1 MDPDS
6 APSSLAPAARPDHD
20 AVAAAIERR
29 MQAERDRAAA
39 AAQPS
44 TFDGKHE
51 KRQEFRR
58 MIDPGILRPNPRP
71 LALESLQ
78 TLLKLAQNI
87 VDHPDEVKYQRFKPT
102 NATIKRVLV
111 DPRGT
116 LEYAVALGFHPEVE
130 NFQPFYIFKKR
141 HMEDLQI
148 GAAMIKEA
156 LDRELVK
163 EGRDQRRRAEEKAAH
178 EAAVAKVK
186 QAFYDDRKGRA
197 ITDER
202 ERIARAAAANRPAGS
217 PAPAVR
223 DHRPKRRMPGSGH
236 MLSGEVVDL
245 DGDDGEEE
253 EGEEEAEEGAPA
265 RAPRVAHDHDE
276 DDD

>member
-1 MDPDS
+1 MDPESEPQSPS
-6 APSSLAPAARPDHD
+6 AASASARPDHD

-29 MQAERDRAAA
+29 LQAEREKAAA
-39 AAQPS
+39 SAQSS

-87 VDHPDEVKYQRFKPT
+87 IDHPDEPKYQRFKPT

-116 LEYAVALGFHPEVE
+116 LEYAVALGFQPQVE
-130 NFQPFYIFKKR
+130 NFQPFYIFSTR
-141 HMEDLQI
+141 HMEDLKI

-156 LDRELVK
+156 LDRELIK
-163 EGRDQRRRAEEKAAH
+163 EERDQRRRAEEKAAH
-178 EAAVAKVK
+178 DAAVAKVK

-197 ITDER
+197 LVDER
-202 ERIARAAAANRPAGS
+202 ERTARAAAANRPAGS
-217 PAPAVR
+217 PAPPPVA
-223 DHRPKRRMPGSGH
+223 DYRPKRRMPGSGH
-236 MLSGEVVDL
+236 TLSGEVID
-245 DGDDGEEE
+245 DSDDDDDGEAQDGASVAREE
-253 EGEEEAEEGAPA
+253 
-265 RAPRVAHDHDE
+265 DE
-276 DDD
+276 Q

>member
-1 MDPDS
+1 MDPETEP
-6 APSSLAPAARPDHD
+6 AQQPAARPDHD

-29 MQAERDRAAA
+29 LQAERAKAAA

-44 TFDGKHE
+44 SFDGKHE

-87 VDHPDEVKYQRFKPT
+87 IDHPDEAKYQRFKPT

-116 LEYAVALGFHPEVE
+116 LEYAVALGFHPQVE
-130 NFQPFYIFKKR
+130 NFQPYYIFNKR
-141 HMEDLQI
+141 HMDDLRI

-163 EGRDQRRRAEEKAAH
+163 EEVDKRKRAEEKAAH

-197 ITDER
+197 MIDER
-202 ERIARAAAANRPAGS
+202 ERIARAAAAANPAPPS
-217 PAPAVR
+217 PAAAAIA
-223 DHRPKRRMPGSGH
+223 DYRPRRRMPGSGH
-236 MLSGEVVDL
+236 TLSGDVVDV
-245 DGDDGEEE
+245 DDDESEDERG
-253 EGEEEAEEGAPA
+253 GGGGPA
-265 RAPRVAHDHDE
+265 AHHTTHDE
-276 DDD
+276 DEE

>member
-1 MDPDS
+1 MDPEE
-6 APSSLAPAARPDHD
+6 AEHLLAPAARPDHD

-29 MQAERDRAAA
+29 LQAEKEKAAA

-44 TFDGKHE
+44 SFDGKHE
-51 KRQEFRR
+51 RRQEFRR

-87 VDHPDEVKYQRFKPT
+87 IDHPGEEKYHRFKPT

-116 LEYAVALGFHPEVE
+116 LEYAVALGFHPQVE
-130 NFQPFYIFKKR
+130 NFQPYYIFNKR
-141 HMEDLQI
+141 YFEDLKI

-156 LDRELVK
+156 LERELVK
-163 EGRDQRRRAEEKAAH
+163 EERDQRRRADEKAAH
-178 EAAVAKVK
+178 DAAVAKVK

-197 ITDER
+197 VVDER
-202 ERIARAAAANRPAGS
+202 ERIARAAAVANRATGS
-217 PAPAVR
+217 PAPAPIA

-236 MLSGEVVDL
+236 TLSGDVIHVDE
-245 DGDDGEEE
+245 DERDN
-253 EGEEEAEEGAPA
+253 GAVA
-265 RAPRVAHDHDE
+265 RADYDDE
-276 DDD
+276 E

>member
-1 MDPDS
+1 MDPDQ
-6 APSSLAPAARPDHD
+6 AVAPAARPDHD

-29 MQAERDRAAA
+29 MQVEREKAAA
-39 AAQPS
+39 AVQPS
-44 TFDGKHE
+44 SFDGKHE
-51 KRQEFRR
+51 RRQEFRR

-87 VDHPDEVKYQRFKPT
+87 IDHPGEAKYQRFKPT

-130 NFQPFYIFKKR
+130 NFQPFYIFNKR
-141 HMEDLQI
+141 YLDDLHI

-156 LDRELVK
+156 LERELVK
-163 EGRDQRRRAEEKAAH
+163 EERDQRRRADEKAAH
-178 EAAVAKVK
+178 DAAVAKVK

-197 ITDER
+197 VVDER
-202 ERIARAAAANRPAGS
+202 ERIARAAAAANRAAGS
-217 PAPAVR
+217 PAPAPIA

-236 MLSGEVVDL
+236 TLSGEVIDV
-245 DGDDGEEE
+245 
-253 EGEEEAEEGAPA
+253 
-265 RAPRVAHDHDE
+265 DE
-276 DDD
+276 DDEQDGGAVAHGDHDAEE

>member
-6 APSSLAPAARPDHD
+6 APQSPSAASNARPDHD

-29 MQAERDRAAA
+29 LQAEREKAAA
-39 AAQPS
+39 AAQSS

-87 VDHPDEVKYQRFKPT
+87 IDHPDEPKYQRFKPT

-116 LEYAVALGFHPEVE
+116 LEYAVALGFHPQVE
-130 NFQPFYIFKKR
+130 NFQPFYIFNKR
-141 HMEDLQI
+141 YMEDLKI

-163 EGRDQRRRAEEKAAH
+163 EEREQRRKAEEKAAH

-197 ITDER
+197 LVDER
-202 ERIARAAAANRPAGS
+202 ERTARATAAANRGS
-217 PAPAVR
+217 SSSATPAVA
-223 DHRPKRRMPGSGH
+223 DYRPKRRMPGSGH
-236 MLSGEVVDL
+236 TLSGEVVDI
-245 DGDDGEEE
+245 DDSDD
-253 EGEEEAEEGAPA
+253 EAQDDVS
-265 RAPRVAHDHDE
+265 VAHEEDE
-276 DDD
+276 Q